1 MTHAVTNKPLK
12 VSTDYPRRPIID
24 LPESQLAEVQ
34 RLLDENGIRYWVS
47 DSRISFNGGP
57 YMAKIK
63 LWKAEEAAK
72 AQAVLDAA
80 T

>member
-1 MTHAVTNKPLK
+1 MIHAVTEKPLK

-34 RLLDENGIRYWVS
+34 RLLDENGIRYWVN
-47 DSRISFNGGP
+47 DSRISINGGP
-57 YMAKIK
+57 YMATIK
-63 LWKAEEAAK
+63 LWKGEDAAK

-80 T
+80 P